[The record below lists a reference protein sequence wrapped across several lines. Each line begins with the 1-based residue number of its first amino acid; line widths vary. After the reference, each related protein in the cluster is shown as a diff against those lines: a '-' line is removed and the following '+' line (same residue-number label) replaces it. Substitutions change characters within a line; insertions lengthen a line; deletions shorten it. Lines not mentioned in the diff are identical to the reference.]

1 MRWERLVPELSVSD
15 FDVSLKFYVEVLE
28 FSVLFERPSFA
39 YLEREGAQLMIES
52 AEGAWLTG
60 ELAAPFGRGINLQI
74 ECEHSTAFRD
84 RLVER
89 GVPLWRDL
97 QDAWRQTGDEM
108 SGAREFLVQDPDGYL
123 LRFAETLPTAT

>member
-15 FDVSLKFYVEVLE
+15 FDLSLKFYVEVLE
-28 FSVLFERPSFA
+28 FSILFERPSFA
-39 YLEREGAQLMIES
+39 YLERECAQLMIES
-52 AEGAWLTG
+52 AKGAWLTG
-60 ELAAPFGRGINLQI
+60 ELAAPFGRGINIQI
-74 ECEHSTAFRD
+74 ECVDAAAFRD

-97 QDAWRQTGDEM
+97 EDAWRQTGDEM

-123 LRFAETLPTAT
+123 LRFAETLATAT